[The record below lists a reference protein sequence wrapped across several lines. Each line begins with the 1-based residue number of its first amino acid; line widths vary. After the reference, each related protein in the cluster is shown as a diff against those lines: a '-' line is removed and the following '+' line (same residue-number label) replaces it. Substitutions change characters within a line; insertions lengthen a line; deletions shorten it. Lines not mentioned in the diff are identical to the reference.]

1 MGKKEKEEKIE
12 KETLVSKTKLF
23 KVKFKNFT
31 NVSWKMYKPW
41 QVAEFDSIS
50 WFERLVSIVE

>member
-31 NVSWKMYKPW
+31 NVS
-41 QVAEFDSIS
+41 
-50 WFERLVSIVE
+50 